1 MSERV
6 ASPTILV
13 VFGATG
19 DLMARK
25 IVPSIFHLHGRGLLP
40 ERFRVVGFARRDW
53 TDDQMR
59 DHVRGILAERYP
71 DADGATVEAFL
82 ALFVIQ
88 RGTFDD
94 EGAYEAL
101 RAANAG
107 VDAGWGACANK
118 LFYLAVPPENYETI
132 FRHLAASGLTR
143 ECSDELGWTRVL
155 VEKPFGRD
163 IVTSNALDELLGSL
177 FREEQIYRI
186 DHYLAKEML
195 EGIIAFRF
203 HNDLFEGEWDRRA
216 IDRIDITLDET
227 LGVESRG
234 AFYDGVGAL
243 RDVGQ
248 NHLLQMLA
256 LVAMDK
262 PAALDA
268 ESIRAARAAVL
279 EELRPLRRDEIARR
293 SFRAQYEGYRGI
305 KGVSADSETETY
317 FKFEAVM
324 AGPRWA
330 GVPVT
335 FESGKRVGTAPLK
348 RIVVSFRH
356 PRPCLCPE
364 GAVHYR
370 NKVVFTLE
378 PNDSITISF
387 WAKKPGFD
395 EVMEERTFDFFLY
408 RKTEKLQ
415 YVEEYSRLLFD
426 AIRGDQTA
434 FVSTDEV
441 RAMWDFTDPIVQAWR
456 DGAVPLASYAPDSD
470 EVRARADDAL
480 AANTTKPQV
489 GITGL
494 GRMGAAI
501 ARNLLDHGWEVV
513 GHNRHPERA
522 RAMAGEGLIPAETLR
537 DLVEALRPPRAVW
550 LMVPAGAAVDATLFG
565 DGEKEG
571 LADLL
576 EAGDVVIDGGNSH
589 FADAPVRAARLAE
602 RGIAFLDCGTSG
614 GPGGARSGACLM
626 IGGDREVFRRLEP
639 LFADIAVHDG
649 YARLGGVGS
658 GHFVKMVHN
667 GIEYGMMQSIAEGF
681 AIMRGSDRGLDLAA
695 VADLYQHGSVVESRL
710 VGWLE
715 SAYRR
720 VGDGLEEFTG
730 SVGRTGE
737 GEWTVRAAEELGIPT
752 PAIADALRFRV
763 DSESEPSYAG
773 RVLQALRNEFGG
785 HGLGPAKP
793 TE

>member
-1 MSERV
+1 MSERA

-25 IVPSIFHLHGRGLLP
+25 IVPSIFHLHGQGLLP
-40 ERFRVVGFARRDW
+40 DRFRVVGFARRDW
-53 TDDQMR
+53 TDDQLR
-59 DHVRGILAERYP
+59 EHVRGILAERYP
-71 DADGATVEAFL
+71 DADRDVVESFL
-82 ALFVIQ
+82 GLFVIQ

-94 EGAYEAL
+94 EAAYEAL
-101 RAANAG
+101 SAANAG

-132 FRHLAASGLTR
+132 FRQLAASGLTR

-155 VEKPFGRD
+155 VEKPFGKD
-163 IVTSNALDELLGSL
+163 VATSNSLDELLSSL

-256 LVAMDK
+256 LVTMDK
-262 PAALDA
+262 PATLDA
-268 ESIRAARAAVL
+268 ASIRASRAAL
-279 EELRPLRRDEIARR
+279 LRQLKPLRRDEIERG
-293 SFRAQYEGYRGI
+293 SFRAQYEGYRSI
-305 KGVSADSETETY
+305 KGVAADSETETY

-335 FESGKRVGTAPLK
+335 FESGKRVGTTPMK

-356 PRPCLCPE
+356 LHPCLCPE
-364 GAVHYR
+364 GGVHYR
-370 NKVVFTLE
+370 NEVVFTLE
-378 PNDSITISF
+378 PDDSITISF

-395 EVMEERTFDFFLY
+395 DVMEERTFDFFLY

-415 YVEEYSRLLFD
+415 YVEEYSRLLYD

-434 FVSTDEV
+434 FVSTEEV
-441 RAMWDFTDPIVQAWR
+441 RAMWTFTDPIVEAWR
-456 DGAVPLASYAPDSD
+456 DGAVPLESYAPDTD
-470 EVRARADDAL
+470 EVRARADMTL
-480 AANTTKPQV
+480 AGRREAPQIGV
-489 GITGL
+489 TGL
-494 GRMGAAI
+494 GKMGAGI
-501 ARNLLDHGWEVV
+501 ARNLLDHGWQVV

-522 RAMAGEGLIPAETLR
+522 REMAAEGLIAADTLR
-537 DLVEALRPPRAVW
+537 DLVACLRPPRAVW
-550 LMVPAGAAVDATLFG
+550 LMVPAGVAVDATLFG
-565 DGEKEG
+565 DAQHEG

-576 EAGDVVIDGGNSH
+576 EPGDTVIDGGNSYYK
-589 FADAPVRAARLAE
+589 DAQARAARLSE
-602 RGIAFLDCGTSG
+602 RGIRFLDCGTSG
-614 GPGGARSGACLM
+614 GPAGARNGACLM
-626 IGGDREVFRRLEP
+626 IGGDRQSFEGLEQ
-639 LFADIAVHDG
+639 LFADIAVQDG
-649 YARLGGVGS
+649 YAFFDGVGS

-681 AIMRGSDRGLDLAA
+681 AVVSASGRGLDLAR
-695 VADLYQHGSVVESRL
+695 VADIYQHGSVVESRL

-715 SAYRR
+715 TAYGRY
-720 VGDGLEEFTG
+720 GEDLEPFSG

-737 GEWTVRAAEELGIPT
+737 GEWTVAAAAELGIEA
-752 PAIADALRFRV
+752 PAISGALRFRV
-763 DSESEPSYAG
+763 ASESEPSYAG

-785 HGLGPAKP
+785 HGLGPGGG
-793 TE
+793 E